1 MMVFSKRL
9 LIMLLILMLAVAA
22 CGGDDDSDESSSNGD
37 GDTTSQQS
45 DGGDNDGDAVP
56 AASGGDL
63 PADAAAAFDGMAP
76 GSYML
81 DVTGELVGSGGADN
95 YTGQDL
101 AIDYDPAPNNPN
113 DEGFA
118 QLRARVDAGQDENGE
133 PVYAEV
139 DIRIPYGTA
148 PGVYEVI
155 AVDNDDT
162 SGSVQAEVGG
172 SGFGQSFNDGST
184 GTVALVEFG
193 DFLTASFD
201 FTSQNIT
208 SNDETETSVTGRV
221 FQIPFDANP
230 FSTLTISGV
239 TEASVN
245 SNSEGL
251 LNVQYVFD
259 NFADTVELDM
269 TWTNDDFSISYD
281 VRLSINKD
289 IEPGEY
295 EVTQYVVDNGNNR
308 LLDDG
313 QLAAAFIDVED
324 EANGI
329 DFRST
334 SLNGT
339 LNIDIDEQGKIFGTY
354 TLTGT
359 DDAGTEATAEA
370 TFDFLRNTGAQL
382 FVREDAG

>member
-1 MMVFSKRL
+1 
-9 LIMLLILMLAVAA
+9 
-22 CGGDDDSDESSSNGD
+22 
-37 GDTTSQQS
+37 
-45 DGGDNDGDAVP
+45 
-56 AASGGDL
+56 
-63 PADAAAAFDGMAP
+63 
-76 GSYML
+76 
-81 DVTGELVGSGGADN
+81 
-95 YTGQDL
+95 
-101 AIDYDPAPNNPN
+101 
-113 DEGFA
+113 
-118 QLRARVDAGQDENGE
+118 LRARVDAGQDENGE

-184 GTVALVEFG
+184 GTVTLVEFG